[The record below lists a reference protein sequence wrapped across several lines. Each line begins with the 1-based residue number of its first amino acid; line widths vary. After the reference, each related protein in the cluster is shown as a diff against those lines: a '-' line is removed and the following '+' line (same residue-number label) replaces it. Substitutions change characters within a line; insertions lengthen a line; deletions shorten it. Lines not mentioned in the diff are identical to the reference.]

1 MVRAGLF
8 ERAGTGR
15 FSLLRILVVLAAV
28 AAFVQIVSF
37 AISDQVAGGR
47 PELAL
52 RVDGRNWKALMAGAE
67 MALKEEKF
75 EEAVLDAQLALRADP
90 LAAGALRVLGIVEEK
105 HGASDRTERLIRAAA
120 DVSRR
125 DVIPQ
130 AWLLGRNL
138 QSGDLPQAMSRLDL
152 IFRTANSTVS
162 AKLVSLLLPLLS
174 NDDATREVAKLLERR
189 PPWRSNFLT
198 QVSQEGQDLR
208 AVSALYSALGES
220 SAPPGADELRP
231 FLDRLIRTGQVEDA
245 YVVWT
250 QSLPPERLSTLGYLY
265 NAGFEYP
272 VSHLPFDWV
281 FGRVDAAMVELSSE
295 INPPVLKVG
304 FVGGRVSQPLVSHLI
319 ALPPGTYRFAGRE
332 QSYSLANERGLRW
345 RISCLK
351 EPDGSL
357 AETPPLL
364 GDTPWRTFTV
374 SFDVNLDCPV
384 QNLQLELRARVALE
398 QEVSGEAS
406 FADLSIAKP

>member
-8 ERAGTGR
+8 ERASTGR
-15 FSLLRILVVLAAV
+15 FSLLRILVVLAAA
-28 AAFVQIVSF
+28 AAFVRIVTL
-37 AISDQVAGGR
+37 AISDQVAVAR

-52 RVDGRNWKALMAGAE
+52 RVDGRNWKALMARAE
-67 MALKEEKF
+67 KALKEEKS
-75 EEAVLDAQLALRADP
+75 EEAVLDAQLALRADS
-90 LAAGALRVLGIVEEK
+90 LAAGALRVLGLVEEK
-105 HGASDRTERLIRAAA
+105 HGTADRTERLMRAAA

-130 AWLLGRNL
+130 AWLLGHDL
-138 QSGDLPQAMSRLDL
+138 QSGDLAQAMSRLDL
-152 IFRTANSTVS
+152 ILRIQNSTIS

-174 NDDATREVAKLLERR
+174 NDESTRDLAKLLERR
-189 PPWRSNFLT
+189 PPWRSSFLA

-231 FLDRLIRTGQVEDA
+231 FLDRLIRTGQGEEA

-281 FGRVDAAMVELSSE
+281 FGRVESAMVELSSE
-295 INPPVLKVG
+295 RDPRLLKVG
-304 FVGGRVSQPLVSHLI
+304 FVGGRVSQPLV
-319 ALPPGTYRFAGRE
+319 
-332 QSYSLANERGLRW
+332 
-345 RISCLK
+345 
-351 EPDGSL
+351 
-357 AETPPLL
+357 
-364 GDTPWRTFTV
+364 
-374 SFDVNLDCPV
+374 
-384 QNLQLELRARVALE
+384 
-398 QEVSGEAS
+398 
-406 FADLSIAKP
+406 